1 MQRRDAAAALAAT
14 VCSRSQGS
22 KRVSQHCAPRTL
34 CHPLHSCRYH
44 AHLPEPPGVRA
55 GHISGAVN
63 LPAASLLSEGRFLPP
78 AELRARFAAAGVD
91 LARPM
96 VVYCMTGIQA
106 ATVALAAHLA
116 APGARCA
123 VYDGGWSEWGRMA
136 GIASMA
142 VLPSASSYT

>member
-1 MQRRDAAAALAAT
+1 MQCRKALAEAAW
-14 VCSRSQGS
+14 SDLLGS
-22 KRVSQHCAPRTL
+22 KRLLQHCTQRTVRR
-34 CHPLHSCRYH
+34 PLHSSRYH

-106 ATVALAAHLA
+106 ATVALAAQLA

-142 VLPSASSYT
+142 VLPSASSYN